1 MWRARSAPTARSARR
16 ASSTPWPTGSIT
28 GCGVAAP
35 SGSAAGSSS
44 AGEPAAWPPWAETR
58 GFSQARSGLGSAGV
72 LFVAR
77 VAQTLLELVLRLSQG
92 AGQLR
97 QLGAT
102 EEHEDHDQDDEEL
115 ASAEACH
122 AGPGTSLDHAADTRV
137 PLPGTASGWGARG
150 RASCR
155 ERGGP

>member
-1 MWRARSAPTARSARR
+1 MRISDW
-16 ASSTPWPTGSIT
+16 SSDV
-28 GCGVAAP
+28 C
-35 SGSAAGSSS
+35 SSD
-44 AGEPAAWPPWAETR
+44 
-58 GFSQARSGLGSAGV
+58 L

-122 AGPGTSLDHAADTRV
+122 AGHGTSLDHDADMRAHLPGSASCWSASSTPARGAPTSSSGHCL
-137 PLPGTASGWGARG
+137 PLPGRAAATATRT
-150 RASCR
+150 
-155 ERGGP
+155 PTT

>member
-1 MWRARSAPTARSARR
+1 MRISDW
-16 ASSTPWPTGSIT
+16 SSDV
-28 GCGVAAP
+28 C
-35 SGSAAGSSS
+35 SSD
-44 AGEPAAWPPWAETR
+44 
-58 GFSQARSGLGSAGV
+58 L

-77 VAQTLLELVLRLSQG
+77 VAQTLLKLVLRLSQG

-122 AGPGTSLDHAADTRV
+122 AGHGTSLDHAADTRDH
-137 PLPGTASGWGARG
+137 LPGAVSCRRASSTSARG
-150 RASCR
+150 APAPPTGRWRPAPAGAGP
-155 ERGGP
+155 RGIGK

>member
-102 EEHEDHDQDDEEL
+102 EEHEDHDQDDEEI
-115 ASAEACH
+115 ASAQDRN
-122 AGPGTSLDHAADTRV
+122 AGPGTSINHAPHTHV
-137 PLPGTASGWGARG
+137 NPTGTEAG
-150 RASCR
+150 
-155 ERGGP
+155 